1 MKKNKI
7 LFTILASACIGMAAG
22 CGETKY
28 TITTKVNSGEESY
41 ITGGGKYAN
50 GKKVSL
56 KVYPTEGCFGTET
69 SPAQYPRMEFTRQG
83 QESVTDSFEL
93 TNLVDGKYYLYEFTV
108 DNNAETGNVGT
119 YNVICN
125 CATRSS
131 DEASDA
137 TATKFTVNY
146 KVIDD
151 DGNTIKS
158 VSKDVKYG
166 GVAEDITSFE
176 GLEGILE
183 WYKDKDLNNKYDF
196 AQKVNANVTLY
207 SKLED
212 SPKAIMEGAIRAF
225 KNSQYLEMTL
235 DDGSSA
241 KVNNYNKFVSGTDA
255 EKKSM
260 FFDYVNAAKKRVF
273 IIDQGFYWQNEDDAY
288 YKADLAV
295 DGFGLS
301 VDKLADFEKFFKH
314 LEVDVTNSEYKFSV
328 EKNADGVIRTNIVVG
343 KDAAGADIEVSCAKY
358 TIKDASDNVLYHFY
372 INSGKI
378 YKTESADGKTNVINY
393 PTTGTKVNPS
403 ATKNMY
409 MIKLELD
416 DSDLTEATDLK
427 DLFDEMNS
435 SFEGMLKIKQ
445 GQTLREVLIGNA
457 TLDSVL
463 KKYNYEVKRESTV
476 ITSALDDIN
485 PFNNSV
491 TITIDVTANAQVVV
505 NAVNELSNGGFSV
518 NTQITW
524 DGDTYNK
531 TADIA
536 AGTDVLNNLDAG
548 VANAIKA
555 VLIKLRD
562 LDHSTNGYD
571 SFSVNESTGEYEF
584 FDKDCSVPY
593 LRVKI
598 ESGKIT
604 KVTYYDFENANVEQ
618 RNTTVTTITYN

>member
-1 MKKNKI
+1 
-7 LFTILASACIGMAAG
+7 
-22 CGETKY
+22 
-28 TITTKVNSGEESY
+28 
-41 ITGGGKYAN
+41 
-50 GKKVSL
+50 
-56 KVYPTEGCFGTET
+56 
-69 SPAQYPRMEFTRQG
+69 MEFTRQG
-83 QESVTDSFEL
+83 QTSVTDSFEL

-125 CATRSS
+125 CATRTS

-158 VSKDVKYG
+158 TSKDVKYG

-196 AQKVNANVTLY
+196 SQKVNANVTLY

-212 SPKAIMEGAIRAF
+212 SPRAIMEGAVRAF
-225 KNSQYLEMTL
+225 KNSAYLEMTMG
-235 DDGSSA
+235 DGSSA
-241 KVNNYNKFVSGTDA
+241 KVNNYNKFINGTAA

-260 FFDYVNAAKKRVF
+260 FFDYINASKRRVF

-288 YKADLAV
+288 YKADLEV
-295 DGFGLS
+295 EGFGLA
-301 VDKLADFEKFFKH
+301 VDKLEDFKKFFKH
-314 LEVDVTNSEYKFSV
+314 LDVDVTNTEYKFSV
-328 EKNADGVIRTNIVVG
+328 DKNADGVIRTDIVVG
-343 KDAAGADIEVSCAKY
+343 KDAGGADIKVSCAKY
-358 TIKDASDNVLYHFY
+358 TVKDASDNVLYHFY
-372 INSGKI
+372 INAGKI
-378 YKTESADGKTNVINY
+378 YKTESVTGETNIINY
-393 PTTGTKVNPS
+393 PTSGTKVNPS
-403 ATKNMY
+403 TTKNMY
-409 MIKLELD
+409 MIKLQLD
-416 DSDLTEATDLK
+416 DTDLTEAVDLK
-427 DLFDEMNS
+427 DLFDEMNA

-445 GQTLREVLIGNA
+445 GQTLREVLTGNA
-457 TLDSVL
+457 TLNAIL
-463 KKYNYEVKRESTV
+463 KKYNYEVKRESSV
-476 ITSALDDIN
+476 ITSALDDVN

-491 TITIDVTANAQVVV
+491 TLTIDVTANAQVVV
-505 NAVNELSNGGFSV
+505 NAVNELSSGGFSV
-518 NTQITW
+518 KTEITW
-524 DGDTYNK
+524 DGDTYEK

-536 AGTDVLNNLDAG
+536 AGTDVLNNLDSG
-548 VANAIKA
+548 ISNAIKD

-562 LDHSTNGYD
+562 LNHATNGYD
-571 SFSVNESTGEYEF
+571 SFSVNASTGDYEF

-593 LRVKI
+593 LRVKV
-598 ESGKIT
+598 ESGKIA